1 MKTLTRPSD
10 APSGAHSPTRRTRLR
25 QLCAVAVV
33 VPALTLA
40 ACSGESAVT
49 ADPTAPASTTSAATS
64 TTSTTTAPTTD
75 TAMPSVTTSTP
86 PQQPRSFTA
95 VMKTFRDPALGHVVT
110 VGTVSRNVPWPKGNP
125 ASEAAF
131 EIVGVY
137 VKVTAGSRYSA
148 SIDPS
153 MFVLTTANPSEIPS
167 TSQFGTTLGKPF
179 PTVQR
184 GQTGAGWLFF
194 KVDRGS
200 KSPMTLYLVRPTYKV
215 STTGATLPAT
225 RNGVQV
231 TK

>member
-10 APSGAHSPTRRTRLR
+10 APFQTRRTRLR

-33 VPALTLA
+33 LPALGLA

-64 TTSTTTAPTTD
+64 TTSTTAPTTD

-86 PQQPRSFTA
+86 PQQPRSITA
-95 VMKTFRDPALGHVVT
+95 VNKTFGDRALGHVVT
-110 VGTVSRNVPWPKGNP
+110 VGTLSRNVPWPKGNP

-131 EIVGVY
+131 EIIGVY
-137 VKVTAGSRYSA
+137 VKATAGSRYSA
-148 SIDPS
+148 SINPS
-153 MFVLTTANPSEIPS
+153 MFVLTTANPSTIPS
-167 TSQFGTTLGKPF
+167 TSQFGSTLGKPL

-184 GQTGAGWLFF
+184 GQTGSGWLFF

-200 KSPMTLYLVRPTYKV
+200 KSPMSIYLVRPTYKV
-215 STTGATLPAT
+215 STTGQTLPGT
-225 RNGVQV
+225 RYGVQV